1 MSQIDRQFVLRIWI
15 IRGIVD
21 LVLLSLFLFNG
32 LQRAKANG
40 ESENRFFPF
49 RDCLEK
55 DRIFLRSLVKKN
67 AIQRT
72 CNVLEE
78 DKTFS
83 ALSLDLNL
91 RE

>member
-1 MSQIDRQFVLRIWI
+1 MSQIDCQFVLRIWI

-32 LQRAKANG
+32 LQRAKGG

-55 DRIFLRSLVKKN
+55 DRIFLRSLMKKN
-67 AIQRT
+67 AIERT